1 MKKLTIYPILMLIAF
16 TFFYG
21 CSDKNS
27 REYTLSDSVETK
39 PAAPAPAPVEEATG
53 DGLTL
58 TIKGEMFKDGKH
70 TLKPLSA
77 SYSDADGVTV
87 LMFKG
92 MLDKD
97 SAQVEITFT
106 GDKAGKFEVGK
117 MSGKGNGKNG
127 FTISGWIP
135 GADPASKYLFL
146 SNMGHIEISETGSVI
161 KGTVKGGGTDIR
173 AETPSDLTLEGS
185 FTIQKK

>member
-1 MKKLTIYPILMLIAF
+1 MKKLASYSFILLF
-16 TFFYG
+16 TVVLFVG

-27 REYTLSDSVETK
+27 REYTLSDSMETK
-39 PAAPAPAPVEEATG
+39 PAAPAPAPVEQASG

-58 TIKGEMFKDGKH
+58 TVKGEMFKEGKH

-77 SYSDADGVTV
+77 SFSDADGVTV
-87 LMFKG
+87 MMFKG

-106 GDKAGKFEVGK
+106 GDKTGKFEVGK
-117 MSGKGNGKNG
+117 MSGKGNGKTG

-135 GADPASKYLFL
+135 GADPGTKYLFI
-146 SNMGHIEISETGSVI
+146 SNMGEIEISESGSVI
-161 KGTVKGGGTDIR
+161 KGSLKGGGTDIR